1 MQNEADIYVQ
11 EARRIIHIIRN
22 QLLDLEQL
30 RSSHDRKSKVYKQ
43 ISGMM
48 ERLESE
54 QERYELI
61 VRSYVRTKIRTTI
74 DSFREENVANKRPV
88 LKIVK

>member
-30 RSSHDRKSKVYKQ
+30 RSSHD
-43 ISGMM
+43 
-48 ERLESE
+48 
-54 QERYELI
+54 
-61 VRSYVRTKIRTTI
+61 
-74 DSFREENVANKRPV
+74 
-88 LKIVK
+88 